1 MQNTQRGLSLIGL
14 ILILFVLVIVG
25 IFAMKLVPSFLEYRA
40 AKGAI
45 EAIATQNPGSPN
57 EVRKAFEAR
66 AAIDD
71 INSVKPTDLE
81 IGKEGNQVVIGFAYR
96 KEIPLWGDAAGVY
109 INYAAR
115 AGGE

>member
-1 MQNTQRGLSLIGL
+1 MLQSQRGISLVGL
-14 ILILFVLVIVG
+14 ILILFVLVIVA
-25 IFAMKLVPSFLEYRA
+25 IFGMKLVPSFLEYRA

-45 EAIATQNPGSPN
+45 EAIAEQNPGSPTD
-57 EVRKAFEAR
+57 VRKAFEAR

-71 INSVKPTDLE
+71 INSVKPADLE
-81 IGKEGNQVVIGFAYR
+81 IGKEGNQVVIGFGYR
-96 KEIPLWGDAAGVY
+96 KEVPLWGDVVGVY